1 MRGEV
6 PELLS
11 EQQVREH
18 LPPATAIS
26 AMREI
31 MTAVSAGE
39 VIQPVR
45 TVLRGAPAPGA
56 LTGAPA
62 ALFGSMP
69 AQIPVAG
76 ERWFGIKS
84 VVVNKE
90 NPRRGLPS
98 HVGTVTVFS
107 PDTGLPLAVLPA
119 SVLTEL
125 RTAAVSAVATDV
137 LAAPDARVL
146 AVLGAGDQ
154 AYAHLAPQLAVRPF
168 ERITVWNRTPEKAA
182 ALAHW
187 ARTAFG
193 VEAVPCA
200 SLHDATRGA
209 QVICTTTASSTPFL
223 EPAAVDAGTHI
234 NAVGACQPGAREL
247 ASELVAASAVFLD
260 EHAAAMAEASELLE
274 PGKEG
279 LLDPARHPRGELGA
293 VLGGTVPGRTGGDEI
308 TAYLSLGLAAQ
319 DVAAAVAV
327 VRSALAGR

>member
-1 MRGEV
+1 MRSEA

-18 LPPATAIS
+18 LPPATAVA
-26 AMREI
+26 AMREV

-39 VIQPVR
+39 VVQPVR
-45 TVLRGAPAPGA
+45 TVLRSAPAPGA
-56 LTGAPA
+56 AAGAPA

-69 AQIPVAG
+69 AQVPVAG

-119 SVLTEL
+119 SVITEL
-125 RTAAVSAVATDV
+125 RTAAVSAVATDA

-168 ERITVWNRTPEKAA
+168 ERVTVWNRTPEKAA
-182 ALAHW
+182 AFARW
-187 ARTAFG
+187 AENTFG
-193 VEAVPCA
+193 VEAIPCA
-200 SLHDATRGA
+200 SLHEATRGA
-209 QVICTTTASSTPFL
+209 QVICTTTASSTPL
-223 EPAAVDAGTHI
+223 LDPAAVDAGAHI

-247 ASELVAASAVFLD
+247 SSELVAAAAVFLD
-260 EHAAAMAEASELLE
+260 ERAAAMAEASELLE

-293 VLGGTVPGRTGGDEI
+293 VLGGTVAGRSGGDEI

-327 VRSALAGR
+327 VRSVAAGT